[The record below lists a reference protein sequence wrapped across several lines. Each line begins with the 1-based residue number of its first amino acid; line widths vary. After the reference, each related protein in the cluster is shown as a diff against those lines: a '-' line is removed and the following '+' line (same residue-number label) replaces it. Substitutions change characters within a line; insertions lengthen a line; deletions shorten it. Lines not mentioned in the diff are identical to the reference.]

1 VTPRGT
7 DWGLALV
14 VGLLFATGMAS
25 LFAASPGEAWVFV
38 AHDVLAFALAGL
50 LVVKLRR
57 VWRRLV
63 TPSEWDRLVKPGV
76 LASMFVAAALVSGW
90 VWSGGGR
97 VSLGGFTLLSWHLV
111 LGWVLTAAVAVHAF
125 VRRRRMRLQDA
136 ADRRQLLVTAGG
148 ALGAVALWRL
158 QRPLTALVG
167 LRSGRRRFT
176 GSYEAASFEGNAF
189 PSTSWVADSP
199 RELDPRSYRLAV
211 AGLVNEP
218 LDLGADELGKAGDSL
233 VATLDCT
240 GGFYSTQ
247 RWRGA
252 SLGDLID
259 RAGPEP
265 KAAHVRVISH
275 TGYRWSFDLATAR
288 KLLLATHVGDEPL
301 SHDHGAPVR
310 LVAPDR
316 RGFEW
321 VKWVTRVEL
330 HEHPDPGAAASTVW
344 SSLTAKGRGSA

>member
-14 VGLLFATGMAS
+14 VALLFATGMVS
-25 LFAASPGEAWVFV
+25 LFAAAPGEAWVFV

-50 LVVKLRR
+50 LAVKLRR
-57 VWRRLV
+57 VWARLV
-63 TPSEWDRLVKPGV
+63 HPSQWDRQVKAGV
-76 LASMFVAAALVSGW
+76 LATLFVAAALVSGW
-90 VWSGGGR
+90 LWSGGGR
-97 VSLGGFTLLSWHLV
+97 ISLAGFTLLSWHLV
-111 LGWVLTAAVAVHAF
+111 LGWALAAAVAVHAYIRA
-125 VRRRRMRLQDA
+125 RRIRARDLG
-136 ADRRQLLVTAGG
+136 DRRQFLIAAGG
-148 ALGAVALWRL
+148 VVGALALWRV
-158 QRPLTALVG
+158 QRPVSAFFG
-167 LRSGRRRFT
+167 LRSANRRFT

-189 PSTSWVADSP
+189 PATSWVADSP
-199 RELDPRSYRLAV
+199 RQLDAAAYRLAV
-211 AGLVNEP
+211 TGLVDRTLSVGLGE
-218 LDLGADELGKAGDSL
+218 LDAGHSL

-247 RWRGA
+247 RWRGVRLA
-252 SLGDLID
+252 TLLDQ
-259 RAGPEP
+259 AGPTA
-265 KAAHVRVISH
+265 KAAHVRVVSH

-321 VKWVTRVEL
+321 VKWVTRIEL
-330 HEHPDPGAAASTVW
+330 HEHGDQGAAASTVW
-344 SSLTAKGRGSA
+344 SSLTARGRGSA